1 MNMGKG
7 FSGIPGNMQ
16 AILKQAQKLQEQM
29 KKAQQEAETY
39 TEDAASGGGMVKVVA
54 GGKNR
59 LMSIEIDK
67 QVVNPD
73 DIEMLQDL
81 ILAACNEALQ
91 KVQQRVKA
99 EMEKVTGG
107 APIPGMM

>member
-1 MNMGKG
+1 MGKG
-7 FSGIPGNMQ
+7 FSGMPGNMQ

-29 KKAQQEAETY
+29 KKAQQEAETF
-39 TEDAASGGGMVKVVA
+39 TEDASSGGGMVKVVA

-67 QVVNPD
+67 QVVNPN

-91 KVQQRVKA
+91 KVQTRVKT

>member
-1 MNMGKG
+1 MGKG
-7 FSGIPGNMQ
+7 FSGMPGNMQ
-16 AILKQAQKLQEQM
+16 AILKQAQKLQEQI
-29 KKAQQEAETY
+29 KKTQQEAEQF
-39 TEDAASGGGMVKVVA
+39 TEDASSGGGMVKVVA

-59 LMSIEIDK
+59 LVSIEINK
-67 QVVNPD
+67 EVVNPND
-73 DIEMLQDL
+73 VEMLQDL

-91 KVQQRVKA
+91 KVQTRVKS